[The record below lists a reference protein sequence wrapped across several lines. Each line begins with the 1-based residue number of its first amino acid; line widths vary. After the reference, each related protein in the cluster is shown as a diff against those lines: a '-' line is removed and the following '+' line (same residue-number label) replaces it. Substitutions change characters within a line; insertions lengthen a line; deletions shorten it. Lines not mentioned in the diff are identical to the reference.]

1 MLLDPLTLMLFA
13 GVLLVNA
20 GTPGPSVTALVSRVL
35 TRGWRDAL
43 PFAAAMWIGEAL
55 WLAAAVFGLA
65 TLASSFFWALA
76 VVKFAG
82 AAYLVY
88 LAFKMWNAPTRP
100 EADDTAMSPRGS
112 ALKMFLA
119 GFAVTMGNPKIM
131 VFYLALLP
139 NLLDLESLSLVGWGE
154 LSLTLLL
161 VLAAIDLS
169 YIALAGQARR
179 FLQKPAAARVINRI
193 SALFLG
199 GAAAAIATR

>member
-1 MLLDPLTLMLFA
+1 MLLDPLTLTLFA
-13 GVLLVNA
+13 GALFINA

-35 TRGWRDAL
+35 TRGWRDVL
-43 PFAAAMWIGEAL
+43 PFAAAMWIGEVL

-65 TLASSFFWALA
+65 TLAQSFFWAFA

-82 AAYLVY
+82 AAYLIY
-88 LAFKMWNAPTRP
+88 LAFKMWNAPARVETEDGTP
-100 EADDTAMSPRGS
+100 SPRGS
-112 ALKMFLA
+112 ALKIFLA

-139 NLLDLESLSLVGWGE
+139 NLLDLESLSLAGWGE

-169 YIALAGQARR
+169 YIALAGQVRR
-179 FLQKPAAARVINRI
+179 FLQKPAARRVVNRI

>member
-1 MLLDPLTLMLFA
+1 MLLDPLTLTLFA
-13 GVLLVNA
+13 GAILVNA

-35 TRGWRDAL
+35 TRGWRDVL
-43 PFAAAMWIGEAL
+43 PFAAAMWIGEVL

-65 TLASSFFWALA
+65 TLAKSFFWAFAL
-76 VVKFAG
+76 VKFAG

-88 LAFKMWNAPTRP
+88 LAFRMWNAPARAEP
-100 EADDTAMSPRGS
+100 EPGTPSPRGS
-112 ALKMFLA
+112 ALKMFFA

-139 NLLDLESLSLVGWGE
+139 NLFDLEGLSLGGWGE

-179 FLQKPAAARVINRI
+179 FLQKPAARRIVNRI